1 MMYLS
6 EQHDGQFMPA
16 IHDSKRDQFLQ
27 WMLYLM
33 STFQPEVLIQFNAER
48 YFPKD
53 ESLRQAL
60 KSASLRELETLWSI
74 IDDALKP
81 GPWFLGERYSLCDM
95 LFLMRAVWVENQPTA
110 LAQLANAV
118 NMMRGAF
125 KRPAVERVIAA
136 HGIEALSN
144 I

>member
-81 GPWFLGERYSLCDM
+81 GPGSLERDTVCATCCS
-95 LFLMRAVWVENQPTA
+95 
-110 LAQLANAV
+110 
-118 NMMRGAF
+118 
-125 KRPAVERVIAA
+125 
-136 HGIEALSN
+136 
-144 I
+144 